1 MPRSA
6 ARPFARLIVL
16 CGAAATAG
24 ACDPAASAQAQ
35 ERSFPASV
43 PVGGGGPHGTTPMT
57 AQRRKMDELKIGI
70 PGPPPGIDAAVWN
83 AAVPEDNQP
92 TQERIILGRALYTEP
107 RLSADGTVACA
118 TCHDAV
124 HGFIDRRP
132 VAEGIGNNL
141 GRRNTPT
148 SMNASFMGVQFWDG
162 RAGSLEAQALL
173 PIVNPIEMGQPDGE
187 AAVRAIAGD
196 PAFEK
201 MFRAAYGRGPNYMDM
216 GRALASFERTL
227 IFLDA
232 PFDRFL
238 RGDEDAMTPGAQRG
252 WVLFNGKARC
262 VACHP
267 INAASPIGSDERF
280 HNIGVSARH
289 QNFDA
294 LSSKAIALLEE
305 NASPTAIDAL
315 ALETDASELGR
326 FLVTRSYADVGAFRT
341 QQIRNV
347 GITAPYMH
355 DGSMMTLWDVMD
367 HYNKGGEPNRFLDGG
382 MEPLALD
389 EGEMA
394 DVVEFMF
401 ALTDVRFA
409 RENQAEMA
417 RQREVARKQ
426 RPFRDDD
433 MAFRRRLAFD
443 GRQTR

>member
-6 ARPFARLIVL
+6 ARFFGRFMTL
-16 CGAAATAG
+16 CGAAIG
-24 ACDPAASAQAQ
+24 AVGCAPVSAEPQ
-35 ERSFPASV
+35 ERSLPASA
-43 PVGGGGPHGTTPMT
+43 PVGGGGPHGTTPME
-57 AQRRKMDELKIGI
+57 AQRRKMDDLMIGI
-70 PGPPPGIDAAVWN
+70 PGPSPGADAAVWN
-83 AAVPEDNQP
+83 AAVPDDNQP

-148 SMNASFMGVQFWDG
+148 SMNAAFLSVQFWDG

-187 AAVRAIAGD
+187 AAVRAIADD
-196 PAFEK
+196 PEFQR
-201 MFRAAYGRGPNYMDM
+201 MFRAAYGREPNYMDM
-216 GRALASFERTL
+216 GRALACFERTL
-227 IFLDA
+227 MFLDA

-238 RGDEDAMTPGAQRG
+238 RGDQDAMSPAAQRG
-252 WVLFNGKARC
+252 WVLYNGKARC
-262 VACHP
+262 VTCHP
-267 INAASPIGSDERF
+267 INPSSPIGSDERF
-280 HNIGVSARH
+280 HNIGVSAQH

-294 LSSKAIALLEE
+294 LAAKAVALLEG
-305 NASPTAIDAL
+305 NASSESIDAL
-315 ALETDASELGR
+315 ALDTDASELGR
-326 FLVTRSYADVGAFRT
+326 FLVTRSYGDVGAFRT
-341 QQIRNV
+341 QQVRNV

-355 DGSMMTLWDVMD
+355 DGSQVTLWDVMD

-389 EGEMA
+389 EDEIA
-394 DVVEFMF
+394 DMVEFLF
-401 ALTDVRFA
+401 ALTDMRFA
-409 RENQAEMA
+409 SENEAEMA
-417 RQREVARKQ
+417 RQTEVARKQ

-433 MAFRRRLAFD
+433 MAFRRHLAFD
-443 GRQTR
+443 GRQR